1 VAITKREQTRNTLF
15 SRVTVKENDVGTR
28 RRLLADRADFV
39 AGSIFLFDNRGPDGD
54 LLDVS
59 APELL
64 PAEET
69 ARFRNKFNR
78 RLRGLFHDLKDEELV
93 GDEDLPL
100 FYWPQSSDART
111 RLALR
116 LREIARG
123 VRNGS

>member
-1 VAITKREQTRNTLF
+1 MAITKRENAKHTLF
-15 SRVTVKENDVGTR
+15 TRSAVKENDIGTR
-28 RRLLADRADFV
+28 HRLLADRADFV

-59 APELL
+59 APELS
-64 PAEET
+64 PADES
-69 ARFRNKFNR
+69 ARFQSKFSR
-78 RLRGLFHDLKDEELV
+78 RLRGLFHDLKAEDLV

-116 LREIARG
+116 LRDIARG
-123 VRNGS
+123 VRHGS